1 MDTYS
6 WLVREDIQKN
16 HILTLN
22 RVLEAEKGLHHFA
35 DIFNN
40 DSKELAMTGRRYNSS
55 IKNKKG

>member
-1 MDTYS
+1 MCIRDSIQSAPEMDTYS

-40 DSKELAMTGRRYNSS
+40 DSK
-55 IKNKKG
+55 